1 MPAPATRRLATLLA
15 FAIFSAPH
23 AAANAQAAA
32 ELARELPSERRKAM
46 LFVAPLLSAGWSQ
59 TLGAP
64 KAWKRTWGGY
74 GSRAGDLYGFLVVRT
89 SVRYVVDRA
98 VPWVDDRS
106 PCLSQPVFWGREV
119 VIRAGCALTRTTTLR
134 TSDGNL
140 RPNLPLLTGLTV
152 GTATSLSWRPE
163 RRSAVSSRAFVAQ
176 RLAISYGA
184 TVLVRLVKDWRA
196 DAKGAL
202 SRR

>member
-1 MPAPATRRLATLLA
+1 MPAPATRRLAALLA

-32 ELARELPSERRKAM
+32 ELAKELPAERKKPM

-59 TLGAP
+59 TLGTP
-64 KAWKRTWGGY
+64 EAWKRTWGGY
-74 GSRAGDLYGFLVVRT
+74 GSRAGDLYGFLVVRA
-89 SVRYVVDRA
+89 SVRYLVDRA

-106 PCLSQPVFWGREV
+106 PCLSQPVSWGREV
-119 VIRAGCALTRTTTLR
+119 VSRAGCAFTRTTTLR
-134 TSDGNL
+134 NFDGNL

-152 GTATSLSWRPE
+152 GTVASLSWRPE
-163 RRSAVSSRAFVAQ
+163 RQSAVSSRAFVAQ

-184 TVLVRLVKDWRA
+184 TVLVRLAKDWRA
-196 DAKGAL
+196 DAKA
-202 SRR
+202 RR